1 MAEPSAF
8 AMYRSSSYSSD
19 AENLK
24 NQSIKTLFNNLDIT
38 SPLSTTSSGGVGYYG
53 KNGVCTPTAYSS
65 NKLLSYDGPGSILS
79 DSSNYNNPYLD
90 TYLNQQQQKIDLAT
104 DWSDTQKG
112 LGIYDATMK
121 GITGLTNIGM
131 GIWQG
136 VENSRNLKKQ
146 REVWDKQMQLA
157 DEQIAASK
165 EYRQQRADEIARLNK
180 VRKNTQKAFNT
191 GTTIT
196 RSY

>member
-8 AMYRSSSYSSD
+8 AMYRSSSYSND

-38 SPLSTTSSGGVGYYG
+38 SPLSTTSSSGIGYYG
-53 KNGVCTPTAYSS
+53 KNGISTPTAYSS
-65 NKLLSYDGPGSILS
+65 NALLSYDGPGSIKINNNSS
-79 DSSNYNNPYLD
+79 DIPDPDPD
-90 TYLNQQQQKIDLAT
+90 TTSTTSGWDLFNTSMKGINGLVNA
-104 DWSDTQKG
+104 G
-112 LGIYDATMK
+112 LGINNAV
-121 GITGLTNIGM
+121 
-131 GIWQG
+131 QG
-136 VENSRNLKKQ
+136 WMNFRENKKLIN
-146 REVWDKQMQLA
+146 KQMQA
-157 DEQIAASK
+157 IDEQIAASK